1 MPPQQ
6 RQRLSDVVGDR
17 LRLSLHAFLFAPGLR
32 GMPRLIYE
40 SSLTASGASPA
51 SKNISPPIA
60 AASIHLIAVRCRSIF
75 VQVSSTQYSPPVP
88 LAGVAR
94 TGTRAVTPCT
104 I

>member
-1 MPPQQ
+1 
-6 RQRLSDVVGDR
+6 
-17 LRLSLHAFLFAPGLR
+17 
-32 GMPRLIYE
+32 
-40 SSLTASGASPA
+40 
-51 SKNISPPIA
+51 
-60 AASIHLIAVRCRSIF
+60 VRCRSIF

>member
-1 MPPQQ
+1 
-6 RQRLSDVVGDR
+6 
-17 LRLSLHAFLFAPGLR
+17 
-32 GMPRLIYE
+32 MPRLLYDN
-40 SSLTASGASPA
+40 SLTASGASPA

-104 I
+104 IWSAGAGRILSLPGSVPGS